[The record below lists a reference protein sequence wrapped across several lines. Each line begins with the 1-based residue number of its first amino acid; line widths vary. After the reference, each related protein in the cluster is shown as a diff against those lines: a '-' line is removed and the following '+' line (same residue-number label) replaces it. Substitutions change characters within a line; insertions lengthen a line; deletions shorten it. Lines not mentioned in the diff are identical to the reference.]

1 MRETFKKLTKKLLTP
16 ARINHFWIIYYTVGV
31 IGFALPYTREL
42 FQNLIG
48 FSILTSTILLFM
60 FHRPW
65 NARFLGASAFVL
77 IGGIFIEAIGVNTGV
92 IFGEYEYGSTLGPQI
107 AGTPILIGVNWLMLV
122 YIVWQLVQN
131 IKVNGA
137 GQLLIGAAILVGYDL
152 FLEPVAMETEMWN
165 WAGQSVPHQNYIAW
179 FVISLVFLSIF
190 KLTKNRYENPVAPGL
205 LAAQIAFFFLLN
217 LLNL

>member
-1 MRETFKKLTKKLLTP
+1 MTDTLKKLTKKLLNP
-16 ARINHFWIIYYTVGV
+16 ASINRFWIIYYTVGV
-31 IGFALPYTREL
+31 IGFALPSTREL

-48 FSILTSTILLFM
+48 FSILISTVLLFL

-92 IFGEYEYGSTLGPQI
+92 IFGEYQYGSTLGPQI
-107 AGTPILIGVNWLMLV
+107 AETPILIGVNWLMLV

-131 IKVNGA
+131 MKVNGA

-165 WAGQSVPHQNYIAW
+165 WAGQNVPHQNFIAW

-217 LLNL
+217 L